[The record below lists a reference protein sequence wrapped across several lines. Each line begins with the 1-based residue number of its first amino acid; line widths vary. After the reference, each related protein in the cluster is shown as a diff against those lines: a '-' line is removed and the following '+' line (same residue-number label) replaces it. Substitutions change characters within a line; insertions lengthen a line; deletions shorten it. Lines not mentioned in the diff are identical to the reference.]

1 MRDSIERFLV
11 QKSFK
16 PLTKRTRV
24 LVEYVYLVLTRDEQQ
39 DINTSPVKE
48 VSKRFG
54 LTENN
59 VIQLL
64 YQSKKH
70 FGTDTTPKELAYR
83 LAQDYKEWK
92 KQND

>member
-16 PLTKRTRV
+16 PLTKRTSV
-24 LVEYVYLVLTRDEQQ
+24 LVEYIYLVLNRNEN
-39 DINTSPVKE
+39 INTSPIKE
-48 VSKRFG
+48 VSNKFN

-64 YQSKKH
+64 YQSKKY
-70 FGTDTTPKELAYR
+70 FQTNLTPKELAYN
-83 LAQDYKEWK
+83 LAQEFIEWRK
-92 KQND
+92 HNE